1 MIRKALKSSF
11 SLKTLVLGVLC
22 LGAAQTSKACLL
34 YNLDNQVGIDQATSL
49 DSVAAASNAFNFK
62 LYQKM
67 AAAKPEEN
75 QFMSGFSVFAAL
87 AMTAEGANGTTL
99 DILKSTLGLP
109 EREVL
114 HDGLKEL
121 GAALGRGDAPYAL
134 AVANAIWPEKS
145 FHLQPEF
152 LSIVRSVYRGDAIP
166 LNFKSDYEN
175 SRKTINAWVEKQT
188 QQRIKDL
195 LPQGSIDKLTRM
207 VLTNAIYFKGKWKLE
222 FDKKLTKPQPFWLAK
237 GKQVDAPLMYLP
249 YKKAKLRYADMG
261 DYQALSLPYQGDDLS
276 MVVLLPELDGMSEF
290 EQGLDATKWA
300 LISSQMNYERV
311 NVWLPKFKIEAGGS
325 IKPALSSMGMAP
337 LFQSADFSK
346 MFSDPVEFV
355 ISDVIHK
362 AFVEVNEEGTEA
374 AAATA
379 VIIAEKSAAVQDDP
393 IRNFRAD
400 HPFIFAIQ
408 HNASKSILF
417 MGKVINPIEGSR

>member
-1 MIRKALKSSF
+1 MPFSF
-11 SLKTLVLGVLC
+11 KTLVAGIIC
-22 LGAAQTSKACLL
+22 LGAAHVTMACT
-34 YNLDNQVGIDQATSL
+34 LDSMEPAVRSNQGTSL
-49 DSVAAASNAFNFK
+49 DAVATASNAFGFK

-67 AAAKPEEN
+67 AAEKPEDN

-87 AMTAEGANGTTL
+87 AMTSEGAGGKTL
-99 DILKSTLGLP
+99 EILKNTLGLP
-109 EREVL
+109 EKETL
-114 HDGLKEL
+114 HAGLKEL

-145 FHLQPEF
+145 FHMQPEF
-152 LSIVRSVYRGDAIP
+152 LAVVRKVYRGESVP
-166 LNFKSDYEN
+166 LNFKTDYEN

-188 QQRIKDL
+188 RQRIQNL
-195 LPQGSIDKLTRM
+195 LPEGSLNTLTRM

-222 FDKKLTKPQPFWLAK
+222 FDKKRTQPQPFWLAK
-237 GKQVDAPLMYLP
+237 GKSVEVPLMHLP
-249 YKKAKLRYADMG
+249 YKKDKLKYAEIEG
-261 DYQALSLPYQGDDLS
+261 IQALSLPYQGDDLS
-276 MVVLLPELDGMSEF
+276 MVVLLPELDQIGEL
-290 EQGLDATKWA
+290 EKGLDAAQWA
-300 LISSQMNYERV
+300 LISEKLRYQSV

-325 IKPALSSMGMAP
+325 IKPALSALGMAT
-337 LFQSADFSK
+337 LFESADFSN

-355 ISDVIHK
+355 ISDVFHK

-379 VIIAEKSAAVQDDP
+379 VIVAEKTAAVQEDP

-400 HPFIFAIQ
+400 RPFIFAIQ

-417 MGKVINPIEGSR
+417 MGKVMKPAI